1 MTAFNAVIDAVNTIP
16 EPKDYDEEIKSL
28 LSGVD
33 EAKAAAKIE
42 AGAREA
48 DNKFLSAAIDNFKID
63 VDDYLDFE
71 LKSQN
76 PVENKVIAD
85 EFSRKQDLIVD
96 TFTGIGE
103 MWGAAIDEKD
113 SIIAVGSESGKY
125 LGAFDIQ
132 ANTFMKTWLPPL
144 RDNRYTWSNRDMA
157 VCYSRRAKK
166 YVFVERHSVEN
177 AAYGNGV
184 YLAVKTSDDAKQWRE
199 TWRHY
204 LSFYMS
210 KPAGASCVNYV
221 TKVIYD
227 EDTGMTLFVKGQA
240 LVCSF
245 DCKDWTVVAMPT
257 MTRSS
262 GIASLGG
269 GKFVTWSEGNEGIGE
284 KLGVTLITYAD
295 GKFSFDFTEY
305 SDELSAEIK
314 ATGVFHPFGCEAI
327 GGCAY
332 VGFDTQGGTNDLLK
346 FDPSTKEVTVLLK
359 SNRIRCSCKTED
371 AIYMFAK
378 GKTVYKISKGG
389 EVITLE
395 SSSTGVT
402 EVIQGAV

>member
-1 MTAFNAVIDAVNTIP
+1 MIYN
-16 EPKDYDEEIKSL
+16 
-28 LSGVD
+28 
-33 EAKAAAKIE
+33 EATTRSAA
-42 AGAREA
+42 
-48 DNKFLSAAIDNFKID
+48 DTFLSNAIDNFKID
-63 VDDYLDFE
+63 VDDHLDFE
-71 LKSQN
+71 LKSEN
-76 PVENKVIAD
+76 PVENKVVAD
-85 EFSRKQDLIVD
+85 EFSHKQDLIVD

-113 SIIAVGSESGKY
+113 GMIAVGSESGKY

-144 RDNRYTWSNRDMA
+144 KDNRCTWSSRDMA
-157 VCYSRRAKK
+157 VCYSKRAKK

-184 YLAVKTSDDAKQWRE
+184 YLVVKTSDDAKQWRE

-210 KPAGASCVNYV
+210 EPAGASCVNYV

-240 LVCSF
+240 LVYSF

-257 MTRSS
+257 VTRSA
-262 GIASLGG
+262 GIASLGN
-269 GKFVTWSEGNEGIGE
+269 GKFVTWSEGNEGIGD
-284 KLGVTLITYAD
+284 KLGVTLVTYAD
-295 GKFSFDFTEY
+295 GRFSFDFTEY
-305 SDELSAEIK
+305 SEELSSEIK
-314 ATGVFHPFGCEAI
+314 ATGVFHPFGCETI

-332 VGFDTQGGTNDLLK
+332 AGFDTQGGTNDLLK
-346 FDPSTKEVTVLLK
+346 FDPSTKEVTVLMK
-359 SNRIRCSCKTED
+359 TNRVRCSCKTED

-378 GKTVYKISKGG
+378 GSTAYKISKDG
-389 EVITLE
+389 EVTTLE